1 MCHEY
6 GIRWWK
12 PESTVNKKAED
23 VKAGVTAPFP
33 AAKDEKSNAVAES
46 KVDKKE
52 LVPAE

>member
-12 PESTVNKKAED
+12 PGSTANKKAGD
-23 VKAGVTAPFP
+23 VKAGVTATVT
-33 AAKDEKSNAVAES
+33 AAKDEKSEAVS
-46 KVDKKE
+46 GNKVDEKE